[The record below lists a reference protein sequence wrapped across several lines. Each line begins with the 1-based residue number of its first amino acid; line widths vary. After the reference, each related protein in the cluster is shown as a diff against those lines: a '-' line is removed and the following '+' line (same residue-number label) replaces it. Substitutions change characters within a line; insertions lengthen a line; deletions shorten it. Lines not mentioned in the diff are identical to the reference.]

1 MKGVADMTR
10 AIERRKFDEE
20 GNELIRG
27 DIVMAY
33 FPYIDDELD
42 EDMIKEFESVLKH
55 FPNFKVENIK
65 KSSCVQTGV
74 RPAVVV
80 QNDKGNIHSP
90 VVQLSPITSQS
101 KKPLPTH
108 VSVENLNGTGLIK
121 RSTILV
127 EQTKAIDKH
136 FIFGKI
142 GRLNHHLIPNL
153 DRAICVEY
161 GIG

>member
-1 MKGVADMTR
+1 MTR
-10 AIERRKFDEE
+10 AIERRRFDEE

-33 FPYIDDELD
+33 FPNLDSDLD
-42 EDMIKEFESVLKH
+42 EEQLREFESVLKH
-55 FPNFKVENIK
+55 FSDYNMENIK
-65 KSSCVQTGV
+65 KPSSVQKGI

-90 VVQLSPITSQS
+90 VIQLSPITSRS
-101 KKPLPTH
+101 KKSLPTH
-108 VSVENLNGTGLIK
+108 VPVENLNGTGLIK
-121 RSTILV
+121 KSTILV
-127 EQTKAIDKH
+127 EQTQLIDKH

-142 GRLNHHLIPNL
+142 GKLNHHLIPNL
-153 DRAICVEY
+153 NRAVAIEY